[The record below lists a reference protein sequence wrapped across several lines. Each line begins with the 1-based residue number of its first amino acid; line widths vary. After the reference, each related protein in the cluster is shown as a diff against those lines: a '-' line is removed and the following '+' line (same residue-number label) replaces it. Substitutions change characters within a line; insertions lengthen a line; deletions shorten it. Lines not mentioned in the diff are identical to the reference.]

1 MNRFLSLLL
10 CFCLSG
16 CFQEKK
22 RQLNFLMPE
31 YKIENVAYHGPKKS
45 IHRVVVLPIQSY
57 TEAIRSED
65 LKQLQ
70 DIFYGAL
77 LEKRCFE
84 CVFMKQT
91 DLTEELF
98 PFKPISKTI
107 LQRLQV
113 KYTADAILFLGVTC
127 YSPYVPMKIG
137 IRTQLFSIDEE
148 RIVWSLDEMFDS
160 RREDVS
166 CSLQKFQA
174 RKQLYT
180 FESLNNLGQISPRE
194 FASYVAEKIWF
205 FLAKYF

>member
-1 MNRFLSLLL
+1 
-10 CFCLSG
+10 
-16 CFQEKK
+16 
-22 RQLNFLMPE
+22 MPE
-31 YKIENVAYHGPKKS
+31 YKIENVAYHSHEKS
-45 IHRVVVLPIQSY
+45 IHRVVILPIQSY

-65 LKQLQ
+65 LKLLQ

-77 LEKRCFE
+77 LEKQCFE
-84 CVFMKQT
+84 CIFLKQT

-98 PFKPISKTI
+98 PFKPISKAI
-107 LQRLQV
+107 LQQLRV
-113 KYTADAILFLGVTC
+113 KYAADAILFLGVTC

-137 IRTQLFSIDEE
+137 VRAQLFSIEDE
-148 RIVWSLDEMFDS
+148 RNVWSLDEMFDS
-160 RREDVS
+160 RREDVL
-166 CSLQKFQA
+166 CGLQKFQA